1 MKTTKKTYI
10 PSKKHEQHLFH
21 GKNLWARHSQAHGLG
36 IYYDEER
43 ITYAGANSSYDGDLT
58 GENQKKTMV
67 NFNPKILPTKIWW
80 FNWHDFSIRRE
91 LSSSKQTYKLWFVG
105 LFSGMTYPYPKWSF
119 T

>member
-36 IYYDEER
+36 IYYDEEH

-58 GENQKKTMV
+58 GENQRKNMV
-67 NFNPKILPTKIWW
+67 IYGDLWW
-80 FNWHDFSIRRE
+80 FLTPCHQTFGDLTDMILASE
-91 LSSSKQTYKLWFVG
+91 LEFHRI
-105 LFSGMTYPYPKWSF
+105 
-119 T
+119 